1 MSSYMLMGK
10 QMILTILIVS
20 LTFGT
25 ETKLQIVSVQLR
37 SSAYRTF
44 MSGDSAICILMSVSY
59 THLDVYKRQT
69 PDVPAAVLPEVA
81 DLPES

>member
-1 MSSYMLMGK
+1 MLMGK

-44 MSGDSAICILMSVSY
+44 MSGDSAICILMFRLTSLIHSLLIIPFSFLILKFSMDI
-59 THLDVYKRQT
+59 TIMIL
-69 PDVPAAVLPEVA
+69 
-81 DLPES
+81 